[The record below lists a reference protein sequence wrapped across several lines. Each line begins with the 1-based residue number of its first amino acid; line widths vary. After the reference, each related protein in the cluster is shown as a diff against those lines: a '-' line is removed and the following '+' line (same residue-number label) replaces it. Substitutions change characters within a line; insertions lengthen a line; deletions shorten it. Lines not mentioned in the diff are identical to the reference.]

1 MIITN
6 LIYFCLKSKT
16 AVTKAIILAPVI
28 VLLIVVPNLAVA
40 QQSGYNLTVIVT
52 SHSFGMDSVSIDIQ
66 TENGYSQGQQ
76 VATAG
81 GASWT
86 FGIPSNQGGWVQVCV
101 GNGHTILGHN
111 CERIP
116 VTGGDMTF
124 SMAAGGF

>member
-1 MIITN
+1 MYNMTHMPI
-6 LIYFCLKSKT
+6 
-16 AVTKAIILAPVI
+16 VPVI
-28 VLLIVVPNLAVA
+28 AILLGAISMTLVPYVFA

-66 TENGYSQGQQ
+66 TENGYSQSQQ

-116 VTGGDMTF
+116 VTGGDMKV